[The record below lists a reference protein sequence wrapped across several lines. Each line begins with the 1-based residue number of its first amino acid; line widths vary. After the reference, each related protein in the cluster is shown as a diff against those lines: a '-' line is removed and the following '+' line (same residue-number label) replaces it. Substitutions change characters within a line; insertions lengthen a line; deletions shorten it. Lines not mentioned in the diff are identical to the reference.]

1 MSNIVERLKFLAGAE
16 KPQPWGARFGWDRGI
31 THRVFTGK
39 QLPGPEALEQIA
51 TAERVNLTWLLTGE
65 GAPYQVLPPPVPSA
79 VSVGSEWHYYLFAGT
94 EGVQPPLVRVGH
106 DLRVIVYNGS
116 LADLL
121 RVMDYLAWKDQ
132 PIYIAPESDS
142 VAGLRLGLVGNRG
155 LIDAL
160 QGELSAIDPAM
171 WRALPR
177 LENRPMRPMEGDVA
191 TGFTEERDWLMLL
204 REMPEDRREAL
215 LNLARW
221 LAG

>member
-1 MSNIVERLKFLAGAE
+1 MRLLAGNI
-16 KPQPWGARFGWDRGI
+16 KPNPWASRFGWDRGLI
-31 THRVFTGK
+31 SRVFAGK
-39 QLPGPEALEQIA
+39 QLPGPEALAQLA